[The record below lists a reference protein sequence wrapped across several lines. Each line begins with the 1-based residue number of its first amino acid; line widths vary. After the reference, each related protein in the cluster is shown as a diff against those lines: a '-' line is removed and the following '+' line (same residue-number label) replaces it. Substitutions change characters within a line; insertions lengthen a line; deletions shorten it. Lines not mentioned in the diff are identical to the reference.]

1 MRTTTRSA
9 GATLTAAGLL
19 ALGALLAPA
28 PATTAAPAAPAA
40 PAASTA
46 RSTDG
51 TDDGTT
57 RVVLRFDGPEDCT
70 RCRVQLVSGLA
81 TDDPDEPRL
90 WASLGKRVRDGKVA
104 LPVAHTSTAGLSI
117 TLDAPWEGHT
127 GYATNVVVRYAG
139 LAAGDEVTAEVA
151 QEKHRASGCLEG
163 TSRDKLVL
171 GVHAE
176 QVQVQGVQDEVT
188 GTLAYLDTTMPWLV
202 PMERVVD
209 GVLGS
214 QDVRVCH

>member
-1 MRTTTRSA
+1 MRTTTRSTRTTR
-9 GATLTAAGLL
+9 ATLATAGLL

-28 PATTAAPAAPAA
+28 PGTTAAPASPTRG
-40 PAASTA
+40 AS
-46 RSTDG
+46 D
-51 TDDGTT
+51 DDGTT

-70 RCRVQLVSGLA
+70 GCRVQLVSGLA

-90 WASLGKRVRDGKVA
+90 WASREKRVEDGTVA
-104 LPVAHTSTAGLSI
+104 FPVPHTRTAGLSI

-127 GYATNVVVRYAG
+127 GYATGVVVRYAG
-139 LAAGDEVTAEVA
+139 LDAGEEVTAEVA
-151 QEKHRASGCLEG
+151 ATKHRASGCLEG
-163 TSRDKLVL
+163 TSRDRLVL

-176 QVQVQGVQDEVT
+176 QVQVEGVQGEVT
-188 GTLAYLDTTMPWLV
+188 GTLAFLDTTLPWLRPV
-202 PMERVVD
+202 ERVVD

>member
-1 MRTTTRSA
+1 MRTTR
-9 GATLTAAGLL
+9 ATLATAGLL

-28 PATTAAPAAPAA
+28 PAGTAAPAAPAA
-40 PAASTA
+40 TSASTA
-46 RSTDG
+46 STG
-51 TDDGTT
+51 SSTDDGTT

-90 WASLGKRVRDGKVA
+90 WASLEKRVRDGKVA
-104 LPVAHTSTAGLSI
+104 FPVPHTRTAGLSI

-139 LAAGDEVTAEVA
+139 LAAGDEVTTEVA
-151 QEKHRASGCLEG
+151 QGKHRASGCLEG

-176 QVQVQGVQDEVT
+176 QVQVQGVQEEVT
-188 GTLAYLDTTMPWLV
+188 GTLAYLDTTMPWLA

-214 QDVRVCH
+214 QDVRICH